1 MYSSNSAPQLQTI
14 HDLLYYIETT
24 DRELEKLNYL
34 TTRLSDLALL
44 MIGLRYEQCI
54 ELQRDFDDTYRQ
66 IKEIRE
72 NERTTQNRQTNN

>member
-1 MYSSNSAPQLQTI
+1 MYSSNSAPKLQTI

-34 TTRLSDLALL
+34 TTRLSELALL

-54 ELQRDFDDTYRQ
+54 ELQSDFDEVYSQ

-72 NERTTQNRQTNN
+72 NERTNQDR